1 MAIEETS
8 PSVMAPVVT
17 AEDGGIDTTLR
28 PQRLFDFIG
37 QPRLR
42 ESLSVFLSAAR
53 ERSEAL
59 EHVLLAGPPGLGKT
73 SLAHIIARELGS
85 NVRVTAG
92 PMLTKAADLAAI
104 LTSLESGDVL
114 FIDEIHR
121 LHRAIEEV
129 LYPAMEDFK

>member
-92 PMLTKAADLAAI
+92 PMLTKAAALAAI
-104 LTSLESGDVL
+104 LTSLESVQL
-114 FIDEIHR
+114 VNSQKLRKTR
-121 LHRAIEEV
+121 LIGIKEV
-129 LYPAMEDFK
+129 RS